1 MKNYSAGNDYK
12 KTIDQN
18 LVDYLASLGFHPS
31 KIRRH
36 DYWYLSPLRNE
47 KTPSFKINNKLNIW
61 YDFGLGKGG
70 NLIDF
75 ATRFKNCT
83 VGDFFKSLKD
93 ISTTSYNH
101 PHQKNS
107 SNFKE
112 ASAIQITSI
121 KPLHTLALLTYLKSR
136 NIPITVA
143 DKYCVEIGYK
153 VNAKN
158 YYSIGFKNDLGGY
171 ELRNPYCKNC
181 SSPKGITTIK
191 NGAEKLAIFEG
202 FFNFLS
208 FIYLLPDPLNIA
220 YDFCILNSLSFFE
233 KTIDFLSSYET
244 IHLFLDN
251 DDAGQK
257 CSSVLLQTDNK
268 FIDESDIYKNY
279 KDLNE
284 WVKYMGKTPLKLH
297 LQIPPNPWSLKQKI

>member
-1 MKNYSAGNDYK
+1 MKNYQIENGYK
-12 KTIDQN
+12 KIIDQN
-18 LVDYLASLGFHPS
+18 LVEYLASLGFHPT
-31 KIRRH
+31 KIKQH

-47 KTPSFKINNKLNIW
+47 KTPSFKVNNKHNIW

-70 NLIDF
+70 NLVDF
-75 ATRFKNCT
+75 VTRFKSCT
-83 VGDFFKSLKD
+83 VGDFFKSFEN
-93 ISTTSYNH
+93 ISSTFNNH
-101 PHQKNS
+101 PNQDNS

-112 ASAIQITSI
+112 AGAIQITSI

-153 VNAKN
+153 VDSKN
-158 YYSIGFKNDLGGY
+158 FYSIGFKNDLGGY
-171 ELRNPYCKNC
+171 ELRNPYFKNC
-181 SSPKGITTIK
+181 ISPKFITTIK
-191 NGAEKLAIFEG
+191 NGAEKLAVFEG
-202 FFNFLS
+202 FFDFLS

-220 YDFCILNSLSFFE
+220 FDFCILNSLSFFE

-251 DDAGQK
+251 DDAGHK
-257 CSSVLLQTDNK
+257 CSSELLQTDNK
-268 FIDESDIYKNY
+268 FIDESDLY
-279 KDLNE
+279 KDYKDINE

-297 LQIPPNPWSLKQKI
+297 MQIQYKTLHPKQKV